1 MSELDTVYNSP
12 ARTLQDYLQIARRRQ
27 WWLILPLFV
36 IWALAMLG
44 AWFISPKYRSET
56 VIIVE
61 QQKIPEQYVVPN
73 VAIDLQQRLQSMT
86 QQILSRTRLLA
97 IINAFHLYKNG
108 QNAVDPDPLVEQMR
122 RDIKIDLVQAPGR
135 PWELSAFKISYS
147 AATPELAQQV
157 TQKLSSLFIEENLRS
172 RQQLS
177 EDTTRFLE
185 NQLEDAR
192 KNLAA
197 QEERLRDFKTRYLGE
212 LPEQL
217 QTNVQI
223 LSGLQSRL
231 QAATE
236 ALDQANQQKLY
247 LQSLLGQYKTLR
259 SQLTVRRGDADLNP
273 VSIDEELEKL
283 RAQLADLSSRDT
295 PKHPDIVRLKKQ
307 IADAES
313 LKQQMD
319 TQADSAKPDD
329 ALNGLGRPESFSD
342 LQAMSPMLQIDG
354 QIKSNQLEIA
364 NRKQE
369 IRRLEGQIEAYQ
381 ARLNLTP
388 VREQQLAAITR
399 DHEQSRTNYESL
411 LNKKMQ
417 SAMATN
423 LEKRQEGEQFRVID
437 PPNLPEKPYFPNRLK
452 FSLLG
457 LIAGTVLSLGLTALI
472 EVADERLKSEDDL
485 LSITPVPILVAIPLL
500 QTPAEQERRSW
511 HGRLQLAV
519 VVLLITAIPA
529 ITILAYYRG

>member
-1 MSELDTVYNSP
+1 MTDLDTLSNSP
-12 ARTLQDYLQIARRRQ
+12 ARTLQDYVRIARRRR
-27 WWLILPLFV
+27 WWLILPLFFT
-36 IWALAMLG
+36 WAIAMMA
-44 AWFISPKYRSET
+44 AWFIPPKYRSET

-73 VAIDLQQRLQSMT
+73 VSIDLQQRLQSMT
-86 QQILSRTRLLA
+86 QQILSRTRLLG
-97 IINAFHLYKNG
+97 IIDAFHLYKNG
-108 QNAVDPDPLVEQMR
+108 QKASDPDPLVEQMR
-122 RDIKIDLVQAPGR
+122 NDIKIDLVQAPGR

-147 AATPELAQQV
+147 APTPALAQEV
-157 TQKLSSLFIEENLRS
+157 TEKLSSLFIEENLRN

-177 EDTTRFLE
+177 EDTTQFLE
-185 NQLEDAR
+185 NQLEQAR
-192 KNLAA
+192 RNLAA

-236 ALDQANQQKLY
+236 SLDQANQQKLY
-247 LQSLLGQYKTLR
+247 LQSLLTQYKTLR
-259 SQLTVRRGDADLNP
+259 TQLAVRRGDSALNP
-273 VSIDEELEKL
+273 VSVDEELEKL

-295 PKHPDIVRLKKQ
+295 PKHPDILRLKKQ
-307 IADAES
+307 IADAEA

-319 TQADSAKPDD
+319 AQTISTKSDDSLD
-329 ALNGLGRPESFSD
+329 AVGRPQSLSD
-342 LQAMSPMLQIDG
+342 LQAISPMLQVDG
-354 QIKSNQLEIA
+354 QIKSNELEIA

-369 IRRLEGQIEAYQ
+369 IRRLEAQIEEYQ

-417 SAMATN
+417 SEMATN
-423 LEKRQEGEQFRVID
+423 LEKRQEGEQFRIID
-437 PPNLPEKPYFPNRLK
+437 PPNLPEKPYSPNRLK

-457 LIAGTVLSLGLTALI
+457 LIAGIVLSSGLTALI
-472 EVADERLKSEDDL
+472 EMTDARVNTEDDL
-485 LSITPVPILVAIPLL
+485 LTVTPVPILVAIPLL
-500 QTPAEQERRSW
+500 QTPDELEKHNW
-511 HGRLQLAV
+511 HARLQLAV
-519 VVLLITAIPA
+519 AFLLITAIPA
-529 ITILAYYRG
+529 ITLLAYYRG